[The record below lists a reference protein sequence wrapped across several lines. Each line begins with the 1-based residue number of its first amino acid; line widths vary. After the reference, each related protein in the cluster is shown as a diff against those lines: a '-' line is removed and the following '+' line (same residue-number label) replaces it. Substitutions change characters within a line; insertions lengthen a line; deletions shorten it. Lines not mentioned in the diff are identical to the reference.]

1 MSVREAGTSAR
12 FCGRDFSPTELER
25 IRFLIAQGNTWRS
38 QLARQVC
45 QEFGWRN
52 PQGRLK
58 EMSCKVALLR
68 MERAGLLVLPAPR
81 GRNGNGQKA
90 ARAQRLLALEPAPLT
105 LPVHHLHT
113 LSLQLV
119 RTPRE
124 RLLYRQ
130 MMVEHH
136 YLGYYPMPGAQ
147 LRYLLYHGC
156 QLLGGLGFGASAW
169 SLADRDRFIGWSGPQ
184 RQRNLHLVLNNHR
197 FLLLPWVRSPN
208 LASRLLGWVCR
219 RLPADWLDQY
229 GYRPVLLET
238 FVQWPRFSGTA
249 YRAANW
255 VCVGLTKGRGKL
267 EKHHQTVLPQKAI
280 FLYPL
285 RPDFKEILTR

>member
-1 MSVREAGTSAR
+1 MSAAQPGASAR
-12 FCGRDFSPTELER
+12 FCGRAFSAAELER
-25 IRFLIAQGNTWRS
+25 IRCLIAQGNLWRS

-52 PQGRLK
+52 AQGHLK

-81 GRNGNGQKA
+81 GRNGNGQKPVP
-90 ARAQRLLALEPAPLT
+90 AQQLLALEPAPLT
-105 LPVHHLHT
+105 LPAHHLQA

-119 RTPRE
+119 RTPFE

-130 MMVEHH
+130 MMVQHH
-136 YLGYYPMPGAQ
+136 YLGYYPMAGAQ
-147 LRYLLYHGC
+147 LRYLLYHDA

-169 SLADRDRFIGWSGPQ
+169 SLADRDRFIGWSKLQ
-184 RQRNLHLVLNNHR
+184 RPRNLHLVLNNHR

-208 LASRLLGWVCR
+208 LASRVLGGVCR
-219 RLPADWLDQY
+219 RLAADWFGQY

-255 VCVGLTKGRGKL
+255 VCVGVTKGRGKL
-267 EKHHQTVLPQKAI
+267 EKHHQTLLPQKAI

-285 RPDFKEILTR
+285 RPDFKAILMR

>member
-1 MSVREAGTSAR
+1 MSAPEAGTSVR
-12 FCGRDFSPTELER
+12 FCGRAFSPAELAR
-25 IRFLIAQGNTWRS
+25 IRALIAQGNTYRS

-52 PQGRLK
+52 GQGRLK

-68 MERAGLLVLPAPR
+68 MERASLLVLPAPR
-81 GRNGNGQKA
+81 GRNGNGKKA
-90 ARAQRLLALEPAPLT
+90 TPAQRLLALAPVPLT
-105 LPVHHLHT
+105 LPAHQ
-113 LSLQLV
+113 LQALKLELV

-136 YLGYYPMPGAQ
+136 YLGYYPMPGDQ
-147 LRYLLYHGC
+147 LRYLLYHDA

-208 LASRLLGWVCR
+208 LASRVLGLVCR
-219 RLPADWLDQY
+219 RLAADWLEHY

-238 FVQWPRFSGTA
+238 FV
-249 YRAANW
+249 
-255 VCVGLTKGRGKL
+255 
-267 EKHHQTVLPQKAI
+267 E
-280 FLYPL
+280 
-285 RPDFKEILTR
+285 